1 MLRSLNDLEQYEMGA
16 TDGDIGRVVDFYFDD
31 DTWVIRYLVVETGSW
46 LSSRKVLISPMA
58 VHGTDWNH
66 ERLPLMLTREQVKNA
81 PSIDTDRPVSRQ
93 NEIEFLS
100 YYGYPYYWS
109 GGSLWGSEL
118 FPYALSPGYNGIS
131 EDPVERA
138 AVNREIS
145 NRVWAEHKNDDP
157 HLRSC
162 KALIGHHIHATDGEI
177 GHVSTLLVDEK
188 SWAIRYMVVD
198 TSNWWMG
205 HRVLVA
211 PQWITDI
218 SWANESVTVN
228 LTRERIQTAKDFDST
243 AELNT
248 ERETALYR
256 HHQQESYW

>member
-31 DTWVIRYLVVETGSW
+31 DSWVIRYLVVETGNW

-58 VHGTDWNH
+58 VQGTDWNH
-66 ERLPLMLTREQVKNA
+66 QRLPLMLTKEQIKNA
-81 PSIDTDRPVSRQ
+81 PSIDTEKPVSRQ
-93 NEIEFLS
+93 TETEFLS
-100 YYGYPYYWS
+100 YYGYPYYW
-109 GGSLWGSEL
+109 GGGGLWGSEL
-118 FPYALSPGYNGIS
+118 FPYALSPGYSGIS

-145 NRVWAEHKNDDP
+145 NRVWADQKNDDP

-162 KALIGHHIHATDGEI
+162 KALIGHHIHATNGEI

-218 SWANESVTVN
+218 SWADESVTVN

-243 AELNT
+243 GELNT

-256 HHQQESYW
+256 HHQQQSYW